1 MTTEERMTLLSLAE
15 KAGEP
20 TFLRDL
26 AEFVLQRLMEIEVEG
41 HCGASRYDRNDERS
55 NYRNGYRDR
64 DLETRLGTLELKV
77 PKLRKGSYYPSFLEP
92 RKTAEKALVAVVQ
105 EAYVQGVSTRRVDE
119 LVQAMGMSGISKSQV
134 SRLCAEID
142 ERVRSF
148 LDRPL
153 VGEWP
158 FLWLDAT
165 YLKVRR
171 AGQIISVAAIVA
183 VAVNSQGQRE
193 ILGLKVGLSEAEP
206 FWTDF
211 LRSLVGRG
219 LSGVRLVISDAHGGL
234 KAAIAKVLGATWQRC
249 RVHFMRNILACVTKS
264 HTDMVATLV
273 RTVFAQEDLEAA
285 RQHWRT
291 VADSLRGKFKE
302 AAKLMDDAEEDVL
315 AFMGFPDKLRRQIH
329 STNTIERLNREI
341 KRRTDVVGIFPNE
354 DAILRLAGAV
364 LMEINDDWAVSRR
377 YMSIDAIAEAMNFAD
392 ENPQQL
398 EKAA

>member
-1 MTTEERMTLLSLAE
+1 MTPEDRMTLLTLAE
-15 KAGEP
+15 KSGEP
-20 TFLRDL
+20 SFLRDL
-26 AEFVLQRLMEIEVEG
+26 GEFVLQKLMEIEAEER
-41 HCGASRYDRNDERS
+41 CGAGRYDRSDERS

-64 DLETRLGTLELKV
+64 LLETRLGTMELKV

-92 RKTAEKALVAVVQ
+92 RKTTEKALVAVVQ

-153 VGEWP
+153 AGEWP

-165 YLKVRR
+165 WLKVRR
-171 AGQIISVAAIVA
+171 AGRIISVAATIA

-193 ILGLKVGLSEAEP
+193 IIGLKVGLSEAEL

-219 LSGVRLVISDAHGGL
+219 LTGVRLVVSDAHGGL
-234 KAAIAKVLGATWQRC
+234 KAAIGKVLGATWQRC
-249 RVHFMRNILACVTKS
+249 RVHFMRNILACAPKS
-264 HTDMVATLV
+264 HADMVAAAV
-273 RTVFAQEDLEAA
+273 RTAFAQEDMESA
-285 RQHWRT
+285 RRQWRS

-302 AAKLMDDAEEDVL
+302 AARTMDEAEDDVL
-315 AFMGFPDKLRRQIH
+315 AFMGFPRKLRRQIH

-354 DAILRLAGAV
+354 EAIIRLTGAV
-364 LMEINDDWAVSRR
+364 LMEINDDWTVSRR
-377 YMSIDAIAEAMNFAD
+377 YLSLEAIKESMNENGDAMTMLEAA
-392 ENPQQL
+392 
-398 EKAA
+398 